1 MSQIDG
7 LTKQTTSLKLLCT
20 QDPRDLMSQIDG
32 LTKQNHFTET
42 SMYTGP
48 T

>member
-20 QDPRDLMSQIDG
+20 KDPRDLMSQING
-32 LTKQNHFTET
+32 LTKQTT
-42 SMYTGP
+42 
-48 T
+48 

>member
-20 QDPRDLMSQIDG
+20 QDPRG
-32 LTKQNHFTET
+32 LNELDKWIN
-42 SMYTGP
+42 
-48 T
+48 

>member
-7 LTKQTTSLKLLCT
+7 LTKQTL
-20 QDPRDLMSQIDG
+20 
-32 LTKQNHFTET
+32 TET

-48 T
+48 TWLNELDRWIN

>member
-20 QDPRDLMSQIDG
+20 QDTHDLMSQIDG
-32 LTKQNHFTET
+32 LTKQTT
-42 SMYTGP
+42 
-48 T
+48 

>member
-20 QDPRDLMSQIDG
+20 QGPRGLMSQIDG
-32 LTKQNHFTET
+32 LTKQTI
-42 SMYTGP
+42 
-48 T
+48 